1 MELMDQPNN
10 LVITKRFYYGTKR
23 INRNIIEENIYLRR
37 KNYYRGQ
44 QIIKYQKY
52 LNKYNQIL
60 AEKGEFAIAS
70 LVEIFTDIETLIHD
84 KRELREWI
92 WKESFIDENAQ
103 SVVDYLDIGPPEET
117 SGTSKSTC

>member
-1 MELMDQPNN
+1 MGSAANKVFNTPELIEYIIGYNLELLDQPNN

-52 LNKYNQIL
+52 LNKYNN
-60 AEKGEFAIAS
+60 ADDFFK
-70 LVEIFTDIETLIHD
+70 
-84 KRELREWI
+84 LRETFKKHSNI
-92 WKESFIDENAQ
+92 TLYILKCYII
-103 SVVDYLDIGPPEET
+103 V
-117 SGTSKSTC
+117 K